1 MSCYVPMSI
10 FWVMQLLPLR
20 GILRCQ
26 PDILS
31 QTYRSLHELTQFQSL
46 VFSSGVSIVTCT
58 ETWLSP
64 YVFDHGILSPS
75 FTIFRKDRDGS
86 GGGVLLA
93 IKNFIP
99 CSLLHSP
106 DHLEVGSV
114 GHLPFTGTKLIG
126 HL

>member
-1 MSCYVPMSI
+1 MPVSI
-10 FWVMQLLPLR
+10 FWVMQLLPLW
-20 GILRCQ
+20 GSLRCQ
-26 PDILS
+26 PDFCPINS
-31 QTYRSLHELTQFQSL
+31 RSLLHKLTQFQSL
-46 VFSSGVSIVTCT
+46 VFSSGISIVACT
-58 ETWLSP
+58 KTWLSS

-75 FTIFRKDRDGS
+75 FTIFRKDRDRR

-106 DHLEVGSV
+106 DHVEVVSV
-114 GHLPFTGTKLIG
+114 GHLQFTSTKQIG

>member
-1 MSCYVPMSI
+1 MEYSYKRETRTRVEEKFRAMCLCP
-10 FWVMQLLPLR
+10 FFCVMQLLALR

-93 IKNFIP
+93 IKNFTQ
-99 CSLLHSP
+99 C
-106 DHLEVGSV
+106 LESR
-114 GHLPFTGTKLIG
+114 HR
-126 HL
+126 